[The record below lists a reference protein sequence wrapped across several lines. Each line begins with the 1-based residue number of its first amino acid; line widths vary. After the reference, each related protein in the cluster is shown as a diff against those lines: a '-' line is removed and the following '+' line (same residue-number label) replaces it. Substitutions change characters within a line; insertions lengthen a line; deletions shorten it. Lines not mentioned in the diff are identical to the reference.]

1 MTASREWLAIPRK
14 VSLILAVALMASA
27 APLSAQ
33 TYPAKSIRFL
43 VGFPPGGG
51 SDIMARSVSQRLSEG
66 LGRQVVVDNRPGANA
81 NIAAETAAR
90 SLPDG
95 YTMVLISAPHAVSK
109 VLYRS
114 LAYDLQKDLTP
125 IALLGTVPHALIV
138 HPSLPA
144 KSVKELV
151 SLARAKSGQLTVASA
166 GVGATD
172 HIAAEMFASMAKVK
186 YLHVPYK
193 GSGPAL
199 VDLVSGQV
207 VVMFASMPSAVPYV
221 RNGRV
226 RSLAVTGAKRAEVM
240 PEIPTIAESGLPGYE
255 LTTWYG
261 IMFPAGTPKE
271 IVTRMNNEINRAI
284 SLPDVRERL
293 AAVGAEPLGG
303 TPEAYGAVIKSD
315 VARFTKLVKDAGIQ
329 AE

>member
-1 MTASREWLAIPRK
+1 MTATREGLVIPRK
-14 VSLILAVALMASA
+14 VSLVLAIALMASA

-51 SDIMARSVSQRLSEG
+51 SDIMARSVSQRLSES

-109 VLYRS
+109 ALYRS
-114 LAYDLQKDLTP
+114 LAYDLEKDLTP

-144 KSVKELV
+144 KSVKELI
-151 SLARAKSGQLTVASA
+151 SLARARSGQLTVASA

-207 VVMFASMPSAVPYV
+207 AVMFASMPSAVPYV

-226 RSLAVTGAKRAEVM
+226 RCFAVTGAKRAEVM
-240 PEIPTIAESGLPGYE
+240 PEIPTIAESGLPGYD

-271 IVTRMNNEINRAI
+271 IVARMNTEINRAI

-303 TPEAYGAVIKSD
+303 KPEAYSAVIKSD
-315 VARFTKLVKDAGIQ
+315 VARFAKLVKDAGIQ

>member
-1 MTASREWLAIPRK
+1 MKRREWLSVAYK
-14 VSLILAVALMASA
+14 SSLVLATALMASA
-27 APLSAQ
+27 APLQAQ
-33 TYPAKSIRFL
+33 TYPTKTIRFL
-43 VGFPPGGG
+43 GGNPPGGG

-81 NIAAETAAR
+81 NIAAEAAAR
-90 SLPDG
+90 SAPDG

-109 VLYRS
+109 ALYRN
-114 LAYDLQKDLTP
+114 LAYDLERDLTP
-125 IALLGTVPHALIV
+125 IALIGTVPHALIV

-144 KSVKELV
+144 RSVKELIA
-151 SLARAKSGQLTVASA
+151 LARARSGQLIVASA

-172 HIAAEMFASMAKVK
+172 HIAAQIFASMAKVK
-186 YLHVPYK
+186 YVHVPYK
-193 GSGPAL
+193 GTAPAM

-207 VVMFASMPSAVPYV
+207 AAIFASMPSAVPYV

-226 RSLAVTGAKRAEVM
+226 RCLAVTGAKRAQVM

-261 IMFPAGTPKE
+261 IMFPAGTPRE
-271 IVTRMNNEINRAI
+271 IIARMNTEINRVTT
-284 SLPDVRERL
+284 LPDVRERL
-293 AAVGAEPLGG
+293 AAVGAEALGG
-303 TPEAYGAVIKSD
+303 TPDDYGAVIKSD

>member
-1 MTASREWLAIPRK
+1 MTAGRVWLAIPRK
-14 VSLILAVALMASA
+14 VSLILAIALMASA

-51 SDIMARSVSQRLSEG
+51 SDIMARSVSQRLSES

-109 VLYRS
+109 TLYRS
-114 LAYDLQKDLTP
+114 LAYDLEKDLTP

-144 KSVKELV
+144 KSVNELI
-151 SLARAKSGQLTVASA
+151 SLARARSGQLTVASA

-207 VVMFASMPSAVPYV
+207 AAMFASMPSAVPYV

-226 RSLAVTGAKRAEVM
+226 RCFAVTGAKRAEVM

-271 IVTRMNNEINRAI
+271 IVARMNTEINRAI

-303 TPEAYGAVIKSD
+303 TPEAYGAVIRSD
-315 VARFTKLVKDAGIQ
+315 VARFTKIVKDADIQ

>member
-1 MTASREWLAIPRK
+1 MTARREWLVILHQ
-14 VSLILAVALMASA
+14 VSLILAIALMASA

-51 SDIMARSVSQRLSEG
+51 SDIMARSVSQRLSES
-66 LGRQVVVDNRPGANA
+66 LSRQVVVDNRPGANA

-90 SLPDG
+90 SPPDG

-109 VLYRS
+109 TLYRS
-114 LAYDLQKDLTP
+114 LAYDLEKDLTP

-144 KSVKELV
+144 KSVNELI
-151 SLARAKSGQLTVASA
+151 SLARARSGQLTVASA

-207 VVMFASMPSAVPYV
+207 AAMFASMPSAVPYV

-226 RSLAVTGAKRAEVM
+226 RSLAVTGAKRAVVM

-261 IMFPAGTPKE
+261 IMFPAGTPRE
-271 IVTRMNNEINRAI
+271 IVARMNTEINRAI

-315 VARFTKLVKDAGIQ
+315 VARFTKIIKDADIQ

>member
-1 MTASREWLAIPRK
+1 MTAGRESLVIRHEVSLVLAI
-14 VSLILAVALMASA
+14 ALMAGA

-51 SDIMARSVSQRLSEG
+51 SDIMARSVSQRLSES

-81 NIAAETAAR
+81 NIAAEIAAR

-95 YTMVLISAPHAVSK
+95 YTMLMISAPHAVSK
-109 VLYRS
+109 VLYRN
-114 LAYDLQKDLTP
+114 LAYDLEKDLTP

-138 HPSLPA
+138 HPSIPA
-144 KSVKELV
+144 KSVKELI
-151 SLARAKSGQLTVASA
+151 SLARARSGQLTAGSS

-172 HIAAEMFASMAKVK
+172 HIAAEMFSSMAKVK
-186 YLHVPYK
+186 YVHVPYK
-193 GSGPAL
+193 GSSPAL
-199 VDLVSGQV
+199 VDLASGQV
-207 VVMFASMPSAVPYV
+207 AMIFASMPSAVPYV
-221 RNGRV
+221 RSGRV
-226 RSLAVTGAKRAEVM
+226 RCLAVTGAKRAEVM

-261 IMFPAGTPKE
+261 IMFPAGTPVE
-271 IVTRMNNEINRAI
+271 IVARMNTEINRAI
-284 SLPDVRERL
+284 NLPDVRERL

-303 TPEAYGAVIKSD
+303 TPEAFAAVIKSD
-315 VARFTKLVKDAGIQ
+315 VARFAKLVKDANIQ

>member
-1 MTASREWLAIPRK
+1 MTASREWSVIPHK
-14 VSLILAVALMASA
+14 VSLVLAIALMASA

-51 SDIMARSVSQRLSEG
+51 SDIMARSVSQRLSES

-109 VLYRS
+109 TLYRS
-114 LAYDLQKDLTP
+114 LAYDLEKDLTP

-144 KSVKELV
+144 KSVNELI
-151 SLARAKSGQLTVASA
+151 SLARARSGQLTVASA

-172 HIAAEMFASMAKVK
+172 HIAAEMFVSMAKVK

-207 VVMFASMPSAVPYV
+207 AAMFASMPSAVPYV

-226 RSLAVTGAKRAEVM
+226 RSLAVTGAKRAVVM

-271 IVTRMNNEINRAI
+271 IVARMNTEINRAI

-303 TPEAYGAVIKSD
+303 TPEAYGAVIRSD
-315 VARFTKLVKDAGIQ
+315 VARFTKIIKDAGIQ

>member
-1 MTASREWLAIPRK
+1 MKRREWLSVAYK
-14 VSLILAVALMASA
+14 SSLVLATALMASA
-27 APLSAQ
+27 APLQAQ
-33 TYPAKSIRFL
+33 TYPTKTIRFL
-43 VGFPPGGG
+43 VGYPPGGG

-81 NIAAETAAR
+81 NIAAEAAAR
-90 SLPDG
+90 SAPDG

-109 VLYRS
+109 ALYRN
-114 LAYDLQKDLTP
+114 LAYDLERDLTP
-125 IALLGTVPHALIV
+125 IALIGTVPHALIV

-144 KSVKELV
+144 RSVKELIA
-151 SLARAKSGQLTVASA
+151 LARARSGQLIVASA

-172 HIAAEMFASMAKVK
+172 HIAAEIFASMAKVK
-186 YLHVPYK
+186 YVHVPYK
-193 GSGPAL
+193 GTAPAM

-207 VVMFASMPSAVPYV
+207 AAIFASMPSAVPYV

-226 RSLAVTGAKRAEVM
+226 RCLAVTGAKRAQVM

-261 IMFPAGTPKE
+261 IMFPAGTPRE
-271 IVTRMNNEINRAI
+271 IIARMNTEINRVTT
-284 SLPDVRERL
+284 LPDVRERL
-293 AAVGAEPLGG
+293 AAVGAEALGG
-303 TPEAYGAVIKSD
+303 TPDDYGAVIKSD

>member
-1 MTASREWLAIPRK
+1 MTASREGLAIRHK
-14 VSLILAVALMASA
+14 VSLVLAIALMAGA

-51 SDIMARSVSQRLSEG
+51 SDIMARSVSQRLSES

-109 VLYRS
+109 SLYRS
-114 LAYDLQKDLTP
+114 LAYDLEKDLTP

-207 VVMFASMPSAVPYV
+207 AAMFASMPSAVPYV

-226 RSLAVTGAKRAEVM
+226 RCFAVTGAKRAEVM
-240 PEIPTIAESGLPGYE
+240 PEIPTIAESGLPGYD

-261 IMFPAGTPKE
+261 IMFPAGTPRE
-271 IVTRMNNEINRAI
+271 IVARMNTEINRVI

-293 AAVGAEPLGG
+293 AAVGAETLGG
-303 TPEAYGAVIKSD
+303 TPETYSAVIKSD
-315 VARFTKLVKDAGIQ
+315 VARFTKLVKDANIQ